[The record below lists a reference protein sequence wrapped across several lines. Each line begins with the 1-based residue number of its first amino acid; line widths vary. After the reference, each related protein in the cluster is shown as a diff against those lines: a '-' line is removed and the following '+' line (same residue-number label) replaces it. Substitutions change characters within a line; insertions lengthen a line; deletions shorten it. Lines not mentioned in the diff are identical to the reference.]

1 MLQDTSPVPWLC
13 LCLIVKWVN
22 WLHATKAQRELRLM
36 RLSLQILIGHTR
48 VDALCRLVDVGVN
61 LQDHVVVSDRITAYH
76 GIRQLLH
83 EDILTYLAIQQMLHN
98 NWSLQYIAGCQG
110 ACDECD
116 TFRDQILLGM
126 AGNMGLW
133 HFRQCPHNENATE
146 ILRCT
151 ICDVL
156 FKLDGLGSSFFM
168 DGNQLSTGW
177 GQVKLKMDQDRAT
190 GEAYRLFC
198 DTVLLPEIV
207 AACAALRYSALR
219 FGGKPGVDYAVPA
232 WDDAEAHLDMDLA
245 DRVWVRELE
254 NDVCDVL
261 SFGFNMNIS
270 HKHDWDAI
278 YHGTSVVGNCAYSEW
293 WMPTR

>member
-1 MLQDTSPVPWLC
+1 
-13 LCLIVKWVN
+13 
-22 WLHATKAQRELRLM
+22 
-36 RLSLQILIGHTR
+36 LQILIGHTR

-61 LQDHVVVSDRITAYH
+61 LQDHVVVSDRVTAYH
-76 GIRQLLH
+76 GLRQLLH
-83 EDILTYLAIQQMLHN
+83 EDIWTYLGIQQMLHN
-98 NWSLQYIAGCQG
+98 NWSWQYVRGCQG
-110 ACDECD
+110 ECDECL
-116 TFRDQILLGM
+116 TFQDRILAGM
-126 AGNMGLW
+126 PGNMGLW
-133 HFRQCPHNENATE
+133 YFRQCAHNESAAE
-146 ILRCT
+146 ILRST
-151 ICDVL
+151 VCDVL
-156 FKLDGLGSSFFM
+156 FRVHGLGCNFCM

-177 GQVKLKMDQDRAT
+177 GQVILKMDQDRAT
-190 GEAYRLFC
+190 EEDFILFC

-219 FGGKPGVDYAVPA
+219 FGGKSGVDYAVPA
-232 WDDAEAHLDMDLA
+232 WDDAEPHLDMDLA

-278 YHGTSVVGNCAYSEW
+278 FHGTSIVPENGAYSEW